1 MSQTK
6 KITLSAM
13 MVALG
18 TVIMILGAVIE
29 VLDLTVCALA
39 ALTVVFI
46 YLEIGSYYPWLVWIC
61 TSLATL
67 LLYPGSLV
75 WAEYFLV
82 FGIYPLIKAYIER
95 LPKWTWLLIKLVY
108 INVVIWALFGICE
121 FILGVSFFGEDT
133 LIMKIFTYAL
143 MNVAFVAFHLLITV
157 MVRFYQEKISLKDL
171 FYSLCTFYSFSTTII
186 TQDVRFK

>member
-18 TVIMILGAVIE
+18 TAFMVLGAVIE

-39 ALTVVFI
+39 SMLVVFV

-61 TSLATL
+61 TSLATAL
-67 LLYPGSLV
+67 IYPGSII
-75 WAEYFLV
+75 WAEYLLV

-95 LPKWTWLLIKLVY
+95 LPRWSWIIVKLIYINAVVWGMFCISEFLLGIPFFEDDSKLLI
-108 INVVIWALFGICE
+108 VITYVLTNIAFLAYDLF
-121 FILGVSFFGEDT
+121 
-133 LIMKIFTYAL
+133 
-143 MNVAFVAFHLLITV
+143 ITV
-157 MVRFYQEKISLKDL
+157 MVRFYFVKLRPRIQKLLK
-171 FYSLCTFYSFSTTII
+171 
-186 TQDVRFK
+186 

>member
-18 TVIMILGAVIE
+18 TAFMVLGAVIE

-39 ALTVVFI
+39 SMLVVFV

-61 TSLATL
+61 TSLATAL
-67 LLYPGSLV
+67 IYPGSII
-75 WAEYFLV
+75 WAEYLLV

-95 LPKWTWLLIKLVY
+95 LPRWSWIIVKLIYINAVVWGMFCISEFLLGIPFFEDDSRLLI
-108 INVVIWALFGICE
+108 VITYVLTNIAFLAYDLF
-121 FILGVSFFGEDT
+121 
-133 LIMKIFTYAL
+133 
-143 MNVAFVAFHLLITV
+143 ITV
-157 MVRFYQEKISLKDL
+157 MVRFYFAKLRPRIQKLLK
-171 FYSLCTFYSFSTTII
+171 
-186 TQDVRFK
+186 